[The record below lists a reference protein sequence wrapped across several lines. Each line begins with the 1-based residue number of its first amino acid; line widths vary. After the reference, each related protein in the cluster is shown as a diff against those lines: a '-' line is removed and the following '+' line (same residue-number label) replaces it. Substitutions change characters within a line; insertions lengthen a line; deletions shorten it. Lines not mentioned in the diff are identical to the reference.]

1 MKKSHFVQELQSQR
15 QLATSQS
22 DINRLE
28 GLIHQLVEETAEK
41 DRKYQDLQ
49 KQYFAREQRLRTSL
63 GCPRSRVA
71 GSVSLAERESL
82 LKRVIA
88 LKKERD
94 DLYERLK
101 HSENE
106 RTNVQSQLMRQN
118 DLFERTSAITKLVE
132 RYGFDRKL
140 DGEFFPWRPL
150 VAKSGAPDYKLQ
162 LQLSQQKEKIE
173 YLEGLTRR
181 QERQIAKMEEENT
194 DLTEAMKEKEAAWKN
209 SAKRSPAKPK
219 VLNTETTEVQTHSP
233 ETSSGDD
240 LQQTRC
246 LLNKVRSQIV
256 QLKAEHVIE
265 LAKLNAKERSPPPQ
279 MLKAPSAAPRNDAEI
294 FYRLSNLEANLC
306 SQVEANSRKL
316 EAALEEITRL
326 RAGRN
331 QDEQAVMMARVSDL
345 KANLQNRDEQI
356 KKLVSTVEES
366 KDQATSAMEECTG
379 LRKELEKK
387 SVEVQKA
394 QKELQKLMQAQSA
407 TREQTSEA
415 EVEQLSKKVK
425 SLTSQLEKKNEIHQ
439 RLNSRISEVESANS
453 KLLAELQTKKVST
466 VDKTFVNQLTVRI
479 RKLEVENAK
488 LRGPASAQIAG
499 STHNFRDDAA
509 TSEAQQGS
517 EEDLKLVL
525 KQLKLVQ
532 RERDAARKQLLK
544 IDANLKRTEK
554 HNRLLLNRLRL
565 QPGEGSY
572 LRRVR
577 STPNRT
583 TNTSAKELAP
593 IQLRQELN
601 VAREDNAKLKI
612 RNAKLEV
619 SVARLEE
626 QLQQLKMTRPYSPSL
641 DKVNTAAK
649 GKQPSGT
656 TGKTAAELEVVIIKM
671 KSILDRTLGENAR
684 LKRLS
689 TTEGKEDSH
698 SSK

>member
-63 GCPRSRVA
+63 GRPRSRVA
-71 GSVSLAERESL
+71 GSVSLAERENL
-82 LKRVIA
+82 LKKVIA

-106 RTNVQSQLMRQN
+106 RTNVQSQLARQN

-140 DGEFFPWRPL
+140 DGEFFQWRPL

-181 QERQIAKMEEENT
+181 QERQIAKMEEENV

-209 SAKRSPAKPK
+209 YAKRSPAKPK
-219 VLNTETTEVQTHSP
+219 VLNTETTGVQTHLP

-279 MLKAPSAAPRNDAEI
+279 MPKSPSAAPRNDAEI
-294 FYRLSNLEANLC
+294 LYRLSDLEANLC
-306 SQVEANSRKL
+306 SQVEANSNKL
-316 EAALEEITRL
+316 EAALGEITRL
-326 RAGRN
+326 RARSN
-331 QDEQAVMMARVSDL
+331 QDEKAVVMACVSDL
-345 KANLQNRDEQI
+345 KADLQNRDEQI
-356 KKLVSTVEES
+356 QKLVSTVKES

-387 SVEVQKA
+387 RVEVQKA
-394 QKELQKLMQAQSA
+394 QKELQKQMQAQSA

-415 EVEQLSKKVK
+415 VEQLSKKVK

-466 VDKTFVNQLTVRI
+466 VDKAFVSQLTERI
-479 RKLEVENAK
+479 RKLELENAK
-488 LRGPASAQIAG
+488 LRAPASAQVAG
-499 STHNFRDDAA
+499 STHNFRADAA
-509 TSEAQQGS
+509 TGEAQQGS

-525 KQLKLVQ
+525 KQLKLAQ

-544 IDANLKRTEK
+544 TDANLKRTEK

-572 LRRVR
+572 LRSWAR

-612 RNAKLEV
+612 RNAKLEA

-626 QLQQLKMTRPYSPSL
+626 QLQQLKMTRPYGPSL
-641 DKVNTAAK
+641 DKVDTAAK

-689 TTEGKEDSH
+689 TTEGKEDSQ
-698 SSK
+698 SNK